1 MDLTALKNI
10 GLSEHEAI
18 IYLALLEEGT
28 TTAGKLADKT
38 HLHRR
43 TTYDVLNSL
52 KEKGLVNYFEQ
63 GGITTYHSIDPERLA
78 SILEEKKAALQ
89 EIIPQLKAKRLEVK
103 AKSLAYV
110 YQGIKGIKTIFEDI
124 LDNPSYVAF
133 GEGMKIVEYLGP
145 FFDYF
150 QREKKERN
158 IKARVLMGEQFRN
171 KKTVTGAYSKF
182 RFLRGYQPPILTY
195 IYGNK
200 VAIIVWSETP
210 TAFVIESKE
219 TSEGYRSYFELLWK
233 NAKD

>member
-1 MDLTALKNI
+1 M
-10 GLSEHEAI
+10 
-18 IYLALLEEGT
+18 
-28 TTAGKLADKT
+28 
-38 HLHRR
+38 
-43 TTYDVLNSL
+43 
-52 KEKGLVNYFEQ
+52 
-63 GGITTYHSIDPERLA
+63 
-78 SILEEKKAALQ
+78 KA
-89 EIIPQLKAKRLEVK
+89 R
-103 AKSLAYV
+103 SLAYV

-124 LDNPSYVAF
+124 LDHPRYVAF

-182 RFLRGYQPPILTY
+182 RFLREYQPPILTY
-195 IYGNK
+195 VYADK
-200 VAIIVWSETP
+200 VAILVWGETP

-219 TSEGYRSYFELLWK
+219 ASEGYRSYFELLWK